1 MNLFKNLKMKGW
13 VILLSFIDA
22 IAVSCFAIGL
32 LLLCGCHTTK
42 WQHDEEQDNE
52 GGWTKGVYHY
62 YVIDPNSD
70 EPDAYFE
77 TKNEALEY
85 KKHFAEN
92 HDYIIVK
99 INKQYKVYN
108 MASPRIILDN

>member
-1 MNLFKNLKMKGW
+1 MKATKLTFGFL
-13 VILLSFIDA
+13 VSLLAATVLVSFA
-22 IAVSCFAIGL
+22 TGCTTVSRADSPY
-32 LLLCGCHTTK
+32 K
-42 WQHDEEQDNE
+42 
-52 GGWTKGVYHY
+52 Y
-62 YVIDPNSD
+62 YVIDVNAD

-85 KKHFAEN
+85 KRHFAEN
-92 HDYIIVK
+92 HDYVVVK